1 MFDFGLPAGN
11 QSNIEALITRLG
23 IGQQQP
29 AAIVAQPRTV
39 INDLDELFSDLS
51 TDQRKAVES
60 NDEYNIAL
68 GNLLQKYLM
77 YSLSHTTEGT
87 QFILNPGRKLAQNLL
102 DTTKRVVAD
111 LDKQKT
117 DEFQS
122 MGERI
127 SQLEAF
133 IVQQN
138 KIMQDQDNKLKEQS
152 LKLEEFKSSLG
163 GE

>member
-1 MFDFGLPAGN
+1 M
-11 QSNIEALITRLG
+11 
-23 IGQQQP
+23 
-29 AAIVAQPRTV
+29 
-39 INDLDELFSDLS
+39 
-51 TDQRKAVES
+51 
-60 NDEYNIAL
+60 
-68 GNLLQKYLM
+68 
-77 YSLSHTTEGT
+77 
-87 QFILNPGRKLAQNLL
+87 
-102 DTTKRVVAD
+102 AD

>member
-29 AAIVAQPRTV
+29 AATVAQPRTV

-77 YSLSHTTEGT
+77 YSLSHT
-87 QFILNPGRKLAQNLL
+87 
-102 DTTKRVVAD
+102 
-111 LDKQKT
+111 
-117 DEFQS
+117 
-122 MGERI
+122 
-127 SQLEAF
+127 
-133 IVQQN
+133 
-138 KIMQDQDNKLKEQS
+138 
-152 LKLEEFKSSLG
+152 
-163 GE
+163 

>member
-1 MFDFGLPAGN
+1 
-11 QSNIEALITRLG
+11 
-23 IGQQQP
+23 
-29 AAIVAQPRTV
+29 
-39 INDLDELFSDLS
+39 
-51 TDQRKAVES
+51 
-60 NDEYNIAL
+60 
-68 GNLLQKYLM
+68 
-77 YSLSHTTEGT
+77 
-87 QFILNPGRKLAQNLL
+87 
-102 DTTKRVVAD
+102 VAD

>member
-29 AAIVAQPRTV
+29 AAAVAQPRTV

-77 YSLSHTTEGT
+77 YSLSHTTGGT

>member
-23 IGQQQP
+23 IGQQQQMP
-29 AAIVAQPRTV
+29 VTQPRTV
-39 INDLDELFSDLS
+39 INDLDELFADLS

-60 NDEYNIAL
+60 NEDYNIAL

-77 YSLSHTTEGT
+77 YSLSHTAEGT

-138 KIMQDQDNKLKEQS
+138 KIMQDQDTKLKEQA
-152 LKLEEFKSSLG
+152 LKLEEFKTSLG

>member
-29 AAIVAQPRTV
+29 AATVAQPRTV

-60 NDEYNIAL
+60 NIAL

-138 KIMQDQDNKLKEQS
+138 KIMQDQDSKLKEQS

>member
-111 LDKQKT
+111 LDKQKQMNSNLW
-117 DEFQS
+117 EKES
-122 MGERI
+122 LNWKH
-127 SQLEAF
+127 SSY
-133 IVQQN
+133 N
-138 KIMQDQDNKLKEQS
+138 KIKLCKI
-152 LKLEEFKSSLG
+152 KIVN
-163 GE
+163 

>member
-29 AAIVAQPRTV
+29 AAAVAQPRTV

-133 IVQQN
+133 ELVF
-138 KIMQDQDNKLKEQS
+138 KINLTDLPAG
-152 LKLEEFKSSLG
+152 L
-163 GE
+163 